1 MKNLTDD
8 EILDELSIEVK
19 IKPSRLFTSLE
30 ERLIAGFEEITQ
42 FYSAHKHAPV
52 NDAEG
57 DIFERIYATRLSRF
71 QSNAQLSELVVSM
84 DTFGV
89 LVNRN

>member
-52 NDAEG
+52 DGAGG
-57 DIFERIYATRLSRF
+57 DIFERIYATCLSRCR
-71 QSNAQLSELVVSM
+71 SSV
-84 DTFGV
+84 
-89 LVNRN
+89 R